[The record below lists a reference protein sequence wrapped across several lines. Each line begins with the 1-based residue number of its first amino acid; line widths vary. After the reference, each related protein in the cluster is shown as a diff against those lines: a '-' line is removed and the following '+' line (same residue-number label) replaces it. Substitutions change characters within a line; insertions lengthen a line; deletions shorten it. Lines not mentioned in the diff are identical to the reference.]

1 MGAFVERLVTV
12 ASNEGEAHLIG
23 SSFGA
28 TIKIRGDATASGVS
42 VVEHTLLPGFLG
54 AAPHKHSHEDEIS
67 YVLEGELTVEQNGE
81 VATMGPGAFVVK
93 PRGLFH
99 TFWNE
104 GHEPLRFL
112 EMIAPGAFASYF
124 AELAALIPKDAPP
137 DMGQILALGQRYGL
151 EFDMSR
157 VPELL
162 ARGLKLG

>member
-1 MGAFVERLVTV
+1 MV
-12 ASNEGEAHLIG
+12 AHEGEAHLIG
-23 SSFGA
+23 NSFGA
-28 TIKIRGDATASGVS
+28 TIKIRSAATASGVS

-67 YVLEGELTVEQNGE
+67 YVLEGALTVEQNGE
-81 VATMGPGAFVVK
+81 VTTIGPGAFVVK
-93 PRGLFH
+93 PRGMFH
-99 TFWNE
+99 TFWNA
-104 GHEPLRFL
+104 GNEPLRFL
-112 EMIAPGAFASYF
+112 EIIAPGTFASYF
-124 AELAALIPKDAPP
+124 AELSALIPQDTPP